1 MAVTVEQLLAAAG
14 SAIEQGDFNTVVDL
28 TDQALEIE
36 PGNEQLAELRST
48 ADRIR
53 TAASTLEPF
62 GRRMLVTFLFCDIAG
77 STEGVEAL
85 ELEEQRDL
93 WNVYYEAA
101 SEVVEHYDGHIV
113 KYLGDGLLI
122 AFGYPVA
129 HEDDPR
135 RAVHAALGIRDAL
148 RAMNTDG
155 SRSLLVP
162 RIGIHTGEAIADTST
177 RRDVFG
183 LAIHKTDRVQR
194 TAAPGSIVVSEATSR
209 LISGYFDI
217 EPLGPIELRS
227 FAEPEH
233 LFRVDASRGI
243 DDRLEAAALL
253 SPFVGRNAELSRL
266 SQLWG
271 PVDSAGAG
279 AVAVIVGDAG
289 IGKSRLARIVR
300 DRAVFD
306 GANAIHA
313 SCSPYYALSGF
324 HAFGRLLEDRC
335 GVREVDDPAVRFKAL
350 EVEMQ
355 AVGLGESGVELLAPL
370 LGVPATIA
378 ETGEHL
384 YTPPPL
390 DRDLM
395 QSRTM
400 ETLFAWIG
408 AVGASAPTVI
418 VVEDLQ
424 WADAS
429 SELVLQRLMEEGP
442 PAGILMIATTRPT
455 PSWTA
460 SLERITAT
468 QSMSH
473 VEVIELG
480 RFDGATIEQ
489 MIDAMDAAPID
500 AERRARIVE
509 LSEGVPLFVEELMR
523 SERDL
528 PESVEQLLQAQ
539 VQRAG
544 SDLAH
549 AQVAAVIG
557 TRVDLP
563 LLAAVNAVFAEEAG
577 AQPLTNSQLVAALD
591 RLVDVRLLERRRSGA
606 EPNYR
611 FRHAL
616 IRDAV
621 YGPIS
626 PADKQRLH
634 HVVAEQL
641 VRAATGGVPNA
652 AIVALHFERAGDQ
665 LQALEWYGNA
675 ARSAFA
681 SGGANESI
689 DAINKA
695 LGIIEAWPDSED
707 KALIELQLLM
717 LRGANHQSLTGYGSP
732 DAYADFT
739 AAQTLSDALR
749 PRYESAG
756 LLMALNAYRTI
767 RGERD
772 QAQAVLD
779 RLDGVLAGSGDNA
792 DKFRGDVLFNQALH
806 SFAMG
811 EIATAREQWEASIE
825 EFERREHRIW
835 EGQTPPNDPHAG
847 AYAQLIPVYWMQGEA
862 ERALAAYEQALSLCD
877 TLEFPHGPF
886 MRAYTHSYAGWTYQL
901 AGDPIRA
908 IREFQQ
914 TYGIGTEHGFVMW
927 QGFAGLGLT
936 TAQAYLEPARENIE
950 ALEGV
955 NGMLASAES
964 WFYQPCYR
972 SHAAWLRA
980 EIGELDEALAG
991 LDASLR
997 LAEDKR
1003 EQHFDPMA
1011 RIMRAR
1017 VLMRLDRDA
1026 DAATDLRIAH
1036 DMAESQGSHAFRLIA
1051 ALAMMSELDDAVRPD
1066 DAPSMLSAAVDSIPD
1081 ADAHPDLYPAVAVAR
1096 GLL

>member
-14 SAIEQGDFNTVVDL
+14 TAIEEGDFNTVVDL

-62 GRRMLVTFLFCDIAG
+62 GRRMLVTFLFCDIVG
-77 STEGVEAL
+77 STEGVGAL

-148 RAMNTDG
+148 AAIDSG
-155 SRSLLVP
+155 EGGPQLVP
-162 RIGIHTGEAIADTST
+162 RIGIHTGEAIADTSA

-183 LAIHKTDRVQR
+183 LAIHKADRVQR
-194 TAAPGSIVVSEATSR
+194 CAEAGSVVISEATAR
-209 LISGYFDI
+209 LVTGYFDAV
-217 EPLGPIELRS
+217 PLGPTELRS

-233 LFRVDASRGI
+233 LFRIDSSRGI

-253 SPFVGRNAELSRL
+253 SPFVGRSTELSRL
-266 SQLWG
+266 SDLWK
-271 PVDSAGAG
+271 PVQTSDDGA
-279 AVAVIVGDAG
+279 AAVIVGEAG

-300 DRAVFD
+300 DRAAFD
-306 GANAIHA
+306 GGNVIHA
-313 SCSPYYALSGF
+313 SCSPYYTLSAF

-335 GVREVDDPAVRFKAL
+335 GLRGIDDAGVRFKAL
-350 EVEMQ
+350 EMELE
-355 AVGLGESGVELLAPL
+355 AVRRDSSDVELLAPL
-370 LGVPATIA
+370 LGVPATLT
-378 ETGEHL
+378 ETDEHL
-384 YTPPPL
+384 YTPPQL
-390 DRDLM
+390 DRDLL
-395 QSRTM
+395 QTRTM
-400 ETLFAWIG
+400 EALVAWIE
-408 AVGASAPTVI
+408 AVGASTPTVI

-429 SELVLQRLMEEGP
+429 SELVLTRLLEERP
-442 PAGILMIATTRPT
+442 PEGILLLATTRPASRWAAVLERLAT
-455 PSWTA
+455 TSTA
-460 SLERITAT
+460 SPLLT
-468 QSMSH
+468 
-473 VEVIELG
+473 IELE
-480 RFDGATIEQ
+480 RFDGATVEE
-489 MIDAMDAAPID
+489 MIGAMDTVSID
-500 AERRARIVE
+500 AERRSRIIE
-509 LSEGVPLFVEELMR
+509 LSEGVPLFVEELVR
-523 SERDL
+523 SDLDL

-544 SDLAH
+544 ADLSH
-549 AQVAAVIG
+549 AQVASVIG
-557 TRVDLP
+557 NRVDVA
-563 LLAAVNAVFAEEAG
+563 LLMAVGAVFAEQAG
-577 AQPLTNSQLVAALD
+577 AQAPTSDELVAALD
-591 RLVDVRLLERRRSGA
+591 RLADVRVLERRRSGG

-621 YGPIS
+621 YSPIS
-626 PADKQRLH
+626 PTEKQRLH

-641 VRAATGGVPNA
+641 VRTATGGAPNA
-652 AIVALHFERAGDQ
+652 AIIALHFERAGDQ

-681 SGGANESI
+681 SGGAHESI

-695 LGIIEAWPDSED
+695 LGIIDGWPESED

-732 DAYADFT
+732 DAYTDFT
-739 AAQTLSDALR
+739 AAQALSDALR

-779 RLDGVLAGSGDNA
+779 RLDDVLAGSGTDA
-792 DKFRGDVLFNQALH
+792 DKFRGDVHFNHALH
-806 SFAMG
+806 SFAQG
-811 EIATAREQWEASIE
+811 EIETARTQWEAAIE
-825 EFERREHRIW
+825 EFERRENRIW
-835 EGQTPPNDPHAG
+835 EGQTPPNDPHAA
-847 AYAQLIPVYWMQGEA
+847 AYAQLVPVYWMQGEA
-862 ERALAAYEQALSLCD
+862 ERALEAYEQALSICD

-901 AGDPIRA
+901 AGDPIKA
-908 IREFQQ
+908 IGEFQQ

-936 TAQAYLEPARENIE
+936 TAQAYLEPAPENVE
-950 ALEGV
+950 ALEGL
-955 NGMLASAES
+955 NAMLAAAES

-972 SHAAWLRA
+972 SHAAWVRA
-980 EIGELDEALAG
+980 EIGELDEALSG
-991 LDASLR
+991 LDAALR
-997 LAEDKR
+997 LAADKR
-1003 EQHFDPMA
+1003 EHHFDPMA

-1017 VLMRLDRDA
+1017 VLMRLDRHPEALA
-1026 DAATDLRIAH
+1026 DLLAAH
-1036 DMAESQGSHAFRLIA
+1036 DLAETQGSHAYRLMA
-1051 ALAMMSELDDAVRPD
+1051 ALAMRTELDEAVRPGPG
-1066 DAPSMLSAAVDSIPD
+1066 PSMLEAAVEAIRDG
-1081 ADAHPDLYPAVAVAR
+1081 DAHPELYPAVAIAR
-1096 GLL
+1096 GLG